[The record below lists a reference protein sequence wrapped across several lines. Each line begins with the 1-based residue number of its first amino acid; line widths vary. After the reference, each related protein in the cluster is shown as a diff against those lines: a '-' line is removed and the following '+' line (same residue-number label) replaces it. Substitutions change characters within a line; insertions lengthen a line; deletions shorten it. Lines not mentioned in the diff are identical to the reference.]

1 MPLPAPDLEHPL
13 VIAGEEADPET
24 QPPSMGE
31 EEPQTPPAQVGGSG
45 PRLLS
50 RPGAD
55 SGRGA
60 PLPEAAS
67 VRDQE
72 KPREEQGVRGR
83 PGHLVTYSPPETQAA
98 SEMLENGE
106 ENPGPDS
113 SFDRM
118 LSSSSS
124 MSSLNSSTVR
134 G

>member
-1 MPLPAPDLEHPL
+1 M
-13 VIAGEEADPET
+13 